1 MLNQV
6 PNKQE
11 IQQVIEEHIRQIL
24 EEKATHDGELPAI
37 GREDRLG
44 AGLGLSSLD
53 LAQLVATLEMRLK
66 ADPFQELVPITSVR
80 TVADL
85 CGAYEKFFAGDNSDQ
100 GQEDALLESKRRAEA
115 RRNNRRA

>member
-1 MLNQV
+1 MLSQN

-11 IQQVIEEHIRQIL
+11 LQKLIQEHIRQIL
-24 EEKATHDGELPAI
+24 EEKGVAEGKVPEI
-37 GREDRLG
+37 GDENRLG
-44 AGLGLSSLD
+44 SELGLSSLD

-85 CGAYEKFFAGDNSDQ
+85 IGAYEKFFSGDTSDG
-100 GQEDALLESKRRAEA
+100 GQADALLESKRRAEA
-115 RRNNRRA
+115 RRNNRS